1 MGRFH
6 RAAVRRGVA
15 MGAALLTVGALA
27 ACSTGGSSADGDTI
41 KIGVD
46 IELSGPAAEQGTAY
60 KNAVERVDDKI
71 IEDGVLDGKEIQFL
85 IRNTKSDT
93 AETVKS

>member
-46 IELSGPAAEQGTAY
+46 IELSGPAAVQGTGFKTSHLVICFRNSAGVMVAS
-60 KNAVERVDDKI
+60 AVSTSATR
-71 IEDGVLDGKEIQFL
+71 
-85 IRNTKSDT
+85 
-93 AETVKS
+93 